1 MDYGYRAALYLIRK
15 YINKGYATVG
25 DIISRWAPTN
35 ENNTQAYINS
45 VCNQTG
51 FTPFTRISFDRKA
64 DVIKLAAAMSVHEN
78 GNIPGY
84 PDQAAIEN
92 GYNMLQTNQQSSYR
106 TIGMLTIAVVAIFAA
121 DNVNTEAF
129 FESGYFP
136 EFRDARDYSGKLQ
149 MLSYFDDVVDNA
161 RYYNAWSADDDHYTF
176 GFKNGNVINL
186 RRLDMITL
194 LTLGAIA
201 LGLIGARKQPVAGI
215 GATKKAKRRI
225 YQQMAELQQ
234 FAIPLGLKWA
244 DLSAEEQGRV
254 KYCATANGFTGSSRS
269 TKSVPEQY
277 YNSISRAYN
286 AISGIGET
294 DLPHTDYTIRN
305 DRGDVILTYHDYG
318 TDAQILQRALDWF
331 YESFVDVPNVNG
343 YYATAW
349 YIATGR
355 KLNWQSV
362 KQECFATTTNANAER
377 KARISYLA
385 KDGATVLALAHDLW
399 QHSGGER
406 TDMELR
412 DEIISALLSI
422 QSVGQAQQY
431 VLDAY
436 YDAHQKQDAYNDVPF

>member
-1 MDYGYRAALYLIRK
+1 
-15 YINKGYATVG
+15 
-25 DIISRWAPTN
+25 
-35 ENNTQAYINS
+35 
-45 VCNQTG
+45 
-51 FTPFTRISFDRKA
+51 
-64 DVIKLAAAMSVHEN
+64 
-78 GNIPGY
+78 
-84 PDQAAIEN
+84 
-92 GYNMLQTNQQSSYR
+92 
-106 TIGMLTIAVVAIFAA
+106 
-121 DNVNTEAF
+121 
-129 FESGYFP
+129 
-136 EFRDARDYSGKLQ
+136 
-149 MLSYFDDVVDNA
+149 
-161 RYYNAWSADDDHYTF
+161 
-176 GFKNGNVINL
+176 
-186 RRLDMITL
+186 MITL

-215 GATKKAKRRI
+215 GATKKAKRRV

-286 AISGIGET
+286 AISGIGYTDNTLFDIAAYIADMEAGSEKHMQIVLKEYNSAISDMENGLSLYDANVGVYDLITDYILSYCEENGIDRAQYLKDSAIEAILYATRDNLYNALEELRDEYSGGDWMHVYGIGET
-294 DLPHTDYTIRN
+294 DLPHTDYAIRN

-318 TDAQILQRALDWF
+318 TDAQILHRALDWF
-331 YESFVDVPNVNG
+331 YESFVGVPNVNG

-349 YIATGR
+349 YIAAGR

-422 QSVGQAQQY
+422 QSAGQAQQY

-436 YDAHQKQDAYNDVPF
+436 YDAHQKQDAYNDLPF